1 MTNHRFSPRALVLV
15 VSPILA
21 FALVA
26 IVASGAF
33 GHDVQTVSGTV
44 DCQGN
49 YTITVH
55 ADVWD
60 PTHLF
65 VTLDGNTIYDQATG
79 SSDHSQRDII
89 LTGTS
94 ASAGQAIFAK
104 TGDESNA
111 AGANGTLVG
120 AEQDCS
126 TPTPEPTATPAP
138 TATPEPSATPVV
150 TPSETPIA
158 TPIPSIPNTAM
169 DQTEGPSGLLIF
181 SLIGVVLIL
190 GLILLVR
197 VASRQ
202 SGRR

>member
-1 MTNHRFSPRALVLV
+1 LTNHRFSPRALVLV

-126 TPTPEPTATPAP
+126 TPIPTPTETPVV
-138 TATPEPSATPVV
+138 TPSETPSPSETPVV

-169 DQTEGPSGLLIF
+169 KDVGTTFPAPIVIFGGLV
-181 SLIGVVLIL
+181 LIGLTL
-190 GLILLVR
+190 LLVAR
-197 VASRQ
+197 AAFGKR
-202 SGRR
+202 